1 MTSRQ
6 FGGSNLKMM
15 IVLLAFGAFFT
26 VTFRVVPG
34 LYNYY
39 ILRDLADRVVVD
51 YVDLDLP
58 TIKKRIDFELDRNHI
73 DADDETF
80 VVIKSGLGYRVY
92 VDYQISM
99 EFMLGEYLISMDG
112 YENFSLTYETE
123 S

>member
-1 MTSRQ
+1 MKNQQ

-15 IVLLAFGAFFT
+15 IVLLVLGAFFT

-51 YVDLDLP
+51 FVDLDLP
-58 TIKKRIDFELDRNHI
+58 TVKKRIVFELDRNHI
-73 DADDETF
+73 DADEETF
-80 VVIKSGLGYRVY
+80 VVIKSGRGYRVY
-92 VDYQISM
+92 VDYLISM

-112 YENFSLTYETE
+112 YEDFSLTYEAE